1 MTEEERAK
9 LIEAKQRVTDELA
22 KVDVRA
28 YALGEVDPRLSI
40 YVGNVCHAPLWHN
53 LYEQLA
59 VARFLRHVETYGI
72 NVKAVQKFIRFY
84 EQLRLP
90 GKNGPQC
97 YTLTPVQV
105 FQFANIYG
113 FSRDGKRLTRE
124 ACLYV
129 PRKFSKTT
137 STAAIAIYDFL
148 LGDNNAEVY
157 VGANSQD
164 QAKKCF
170 DVIRIAMRHLD
181 PEQTFFTINEQA
193 IKTRLMGR
201 TAIAQCLTSNVR
213 TKDGLNASTVIM
225 DEFSQAKDIGLLS
238 VLTTSMGVRRQ
249 PLTVIITTA
258 SDKYDAPFYS
268 MLQGYKKMLLGEVED
283 DPTVFAHIFEP
294 DLDDAESDPATW
306 HKVQP
311 HIGVT
316 VSEDFYLQEYT
327 NAKRNGADAMLA
339 FRTKLLNVYSESSS
353 KAWIPA
359 SLVRE
364 YMRPMRV
371 EEVHNFPVATVAV
384 DLSVRDDFS
393 AVSCCIYHAGLGTM
407 SFITDYFFPS
417 GALPGHPNEALY
429 RKWAED
435 GWLHLIPAEVIDY
448 GVIAD
453 HIIKWADFIDIRKI
467 GYDPYKSELFC
478 NTMRARSNAADLLTP
493 VNQTNAHFTAP
504 VEMFEHGIRT
514 GGFNIGNNPI
524 TAYCFGNATL
534 DVDSNTN
541 TKPVKRTQSGKI
553 DGVITMLMS
562 LKLIQSLEWE

>member
-1 MTEEERAK
+1 MNEEERTRIIDAK
-9 LIEAKQRVTDELA
+9 LCVSDRLKKINISKYKLGA
-22 KVDVRA
+22 VDA
-28 YALGEVDPRLSI
+28 RLSQYI
-40 YVGNVCHAPLWHN
+40 HDVCQNPLRHN

-59 VARFLRHVETYGI
+59 VERYLKMVDDYGLDAKEV
-72 NVKAVQKFIRFY
+72 NKFIRFY
-84 EQLRLP
+84 QGIKLP
-90 GKNGPQC
+90 SKDGPC
-97 YTLTPVQV
+97 FFELTPVQV
-105 FQFANIYG
+105 FQFSAIYG
-113 FSRDGKRLTRE
+113 FKHNGKRLTRE

-137 STAAIAIYDFL
+137 STAAIAVYDFL
-148 LGDNNAEVY
+148 LGEANAEVY

-170 DVIRIAMRHLD
+170 DVIRVAMRHLD
-181 PEQTFFTINEQA
+181 PNQKFCTINEQI
-193 IKTRLMGR
+193 IKTKIKGR
-201 TAIAQCLTSNVR
+201 TALAQCLTSNVR

-258 SDKYDAPFYS
+258 SDKYDGPFYA
-268 MLQGYKKMLLGEVED
+268 MLQGYKKMLLGEIED

-294 DLDDAESDPATW
+294 DLDDLEGDETTW
-306 HKVQP
+306 RKVQP
-311 HIGVT
+311 HIGIT
-316 VSEDFYLQEYT
+316 VSEDFYAQEYA
-327 NAKRNGADAMLA
+327 NAKRNGAEAMLA

-353 KAWIPA
+353 KAWVPA
-359 SLVRE
+359 SLIRE
-364 YMRPMRV
+364 YSRHMRV
-371 EEVHNFPVATVAV
+371 EELHNFPVATVAV

-393 AVSCCIYHAGLGTM
+393 AVSICIYHAATSTM
-407 SFITDYFFPS
+407 SFITDYFFPR
-417 GALPGHPNEALY
+417 GALPGHTNEALY

-435 GWLHLIPAEVIDY
+435 GWLHLIDGEVIDY

-453 HIIKWADFIDIRKI
+453 HIIRWADYADIRKI
-467 GYDPYKSELFC
+467 GYDPYKSELFV
-478 NTMRARSNAADLLTP
+478 NTMRARSNAADLMTA

-514 GGFNIGNNPI
+514 GGFRIDDNPI

-541 TKPVKRTQSGKI
+541 AKPVKRTHSGKI

-562 LKLIQSLEWE
+562 LKLIQSLEWD